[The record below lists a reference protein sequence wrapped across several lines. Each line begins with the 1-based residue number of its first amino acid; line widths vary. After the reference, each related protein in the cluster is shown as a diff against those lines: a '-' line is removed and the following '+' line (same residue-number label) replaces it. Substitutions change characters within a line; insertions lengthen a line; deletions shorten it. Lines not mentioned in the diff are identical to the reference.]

1 MLTGATVLVLHV
13 PVLVPALLLL
23 SHAASAQPSTCDKDS
38 GEKWC
43 ESLQTCHYDWDI
55 WCPTSASCQTDD
67 DCRVWLGGCGPYGC
81 QCIPLG
87 IDEPNPTECDP
98 GMLKP
103 CACAGCIPGR
113 CDDVAAAC
121 VEGTCGLARTEPE
134 PTITMLPAKK
144 IITGTK
150 CGAFDMILDIRSK
163 EEWDA
168 GHVMGATHM
177 DLFNN
182 KDAEQTMKHLE
193 GCKQCRVAVFDEE
206 GPKMKNATRF
216 LLGGGFERL
225 YGGFNISQMEYQMV
239 NVESVEPKCVSEG
252 ADTCTSQISKLF
264 CPVKLKQLS
273 KPVEKMGI
281 KQLTS
286 LVPTEDDADLEYC
299 NSLDR
304 FRIEAAKVAVDGEF
318 PDMTIKLAR
327 KFRKKAKKLMKQR
340 DCSTIIEK

>member
-1 MLTGATVLVLHV
+1 MPESIGDALVV
-13 PVLVPALLLL
+13 A
-23 SHAASAQPSTCDKDS
+23 
-38 GEKWC
+38 
-43 ESLQTCHYDWDI
+43 
-55 WCPTSASCQTDD
+55 
-67 DCRVWLGGCGPYGC
+67 R
-81 QCIPLG
+81 
-87 IDEPNPTECDP
+87 DEF
-98 GMLKP
+98 M
-103 CACAGCIPGR
+103 
-113 CDDVAAAC
+113 
-121 VEGTCGLARTEPE
+121 ARTEPE
-134 PTITMLPAKK
+134 PTMTMLPAKK
-144 IITGTK
+144 IIAGTK

-163 EEWDA
+163 EEWNA
-168 GHVMGATHM
+168 GHIMGATHM

-225 YGGFNISQMEYQMV
+225 YGGFNMSQMEYQMV
-239 NVESVEPKCVSEG
+239 NMESVEPKCVSEG

-286 LVPTEDDADLEYC
+286 LLPTEDDADLEYC
-299 NSLDR
+299 IRLDR
-304 FRIEAAKVAVDGEF
+304 FRTETAKVAIDGEY
-318 PDMTIKLAR
+318 PDMTIKLAK

-340 DCSTIIEK
+340 DCSTILEKYPPTHY